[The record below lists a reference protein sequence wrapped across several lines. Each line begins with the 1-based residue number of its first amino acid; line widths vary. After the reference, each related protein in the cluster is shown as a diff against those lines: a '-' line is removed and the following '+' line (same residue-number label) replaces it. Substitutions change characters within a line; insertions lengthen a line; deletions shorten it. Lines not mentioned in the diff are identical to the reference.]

1 MLILSC
7 LSWMRRIGIRWRMGI
22 RWLGLVALIAVAF
35 GSGGY
40 VARMSANQAAPDR
53 NPNADTADLMD
64 HKSMVQ
70 AGMAC
75 LYCHSDALRSPAAGV
90 PSMESCMGCHDVI
103 KTESPAI
110 QALTA
115 AWERGDPI
123 QWERVNRLPR
133 FVYFSHRAH
142 VVAGG
147 LNCERC
153 HGDVGQMSVVRPVV
167 DMNMGWCLTCHEQQ
181 PDAAA
186 LVDCIVCH
194 Q

>member
-1 MLILSC
+1 MSVLSR
-7 LSWMRRIGIRWRMGI
+7 LSWA
-22 RWLGLVALIAVAF
+22 RWLGLVALLATATF
-35 GSGGY
+35 GSGY
-40 VARMSANQAAPDR
+40 LARTSTNQAVADR
-53 NPNADTADLMD
+53 NPNLDTEQLMD

-70 AGMAC
+70 AGMEC
-75 LYCHSDALRSPAAGV
+75 LYCHSGALRSPAAGV

-110 QALTA
+110 QALAA
-115 AWERGDPI
+115 AWEKGEPI

-133 FVYFSHRAH
+133 FVYFSHRVH

-153 HGDVGQMSVVRPVV
+153 HGNVGEMTVVQPVV

-186 LVDCIVCH
+186 LLDCIVCH